1 MSDPQI
7 LNARLVLEQLGLPRG
22 QLNDR
27 SALTLLALLQLE
39 PTADWKDCKQPML
52 GVTPIMG
59 WISKHYGLKY
69 APNTRETIRRQTLH
83 QFLEAAIVT
92 YNPDNPSRAVNS
104 PHAVYQV
111 SSRALK
117 VFKCFGT
124 EAWKPSV
131 ARFQKQAGGLAKK
144 YASPRMLKQIQ
155 VTVSDGQKLIFSPG
169 KHSELISLIVSDFAA
184 KFAPGSM
191 LIYAGDT
198 GQKFAFFDEK
208 ALFSLGV
215 TVNAKGKM
223 PDVVLYFVKKKWLLL
238 IEAVTSHGPVDAKRH
253 AELAELFKQSKVGLV
268 YVTAFLD
275 RKTFSKY
282 LREIA
287 WETEVWQADKPDH
300 LIHFNGKRFLG
311 PY

>member
-1 MSDPQI
+1 MSNPKI
-7 LNARLVLEQLGLPRG
+7 ANARLVLEQLGLPRG

-39 PTADWKDCKQPML
+39 PTANWEDCKQPLL
-52 GVTPIMG
+52 GVTPIMD

-104 PHAVYQV
+104 PRAVYQI
-111 SSRALK
+111 STRALK
-117 VFKCFGT
+117 VFKTFGT
-124 EAWKPSV
+124 DTWQSSV
-131 ARFQKQAGGLAKK
+131 VRFQKQAGGLAKK
-144 YASPRMLKQIQ
+144 YASPRRLKQIQ
-155 VTVSDGQKLIFSPG
+155 VTISDGQKLSFSPG
-169 KHSELISLIVSDFAA
+169 KHSELISLIVSEFAPR
-184 KFAPGSM
+184 FAPGCK
-191 LIYAGDT
+191 LVYAGDT

-208 ALFSLGV
+208 ALSGLGI
-215 TVNAKGKM
+215 TVNIKGKM
-223 PDVVLYFVKKKWLLL
+223 PDVVLYFGKKKWLLL

-253 AELAELFKQSKVGLV
+253 AELAEIFKQSKVGLV
-268 YVTAFLD
+268 YVTAFPD
-275 RKTFSKY
+275 GKTFSKY
-282 LREIA
+282 LRGIA
-287 WETEVWQADKPDH
+287 WETEVWQADNPDH

>member
-1 MSDPQI
+1 MSNQQI
-7 LNARLVLEQLGLPRG
+7 ANARRVLEDLGLPRG

-39 PTADWKDCKQPML
+39 PTANWADSKQPLL
-52 GVTPIMG
+52 GVTPIMN

-69 APNTRETIRRQTLH
+69 APNTREIFRQSTLH

-92 YNPDNPSRAVNS
+92 YNPDDPSRAVNS
-104 PHAVYQV
+104 PRAVYQV
-111 SSRALK
+111 SSDALE
-117 VFKCFGT
+117 VFKTFGT
-124 EAWKPSV
+124 DNWQPSV
-131 ARFQKQAGGLAKK
+131 VCFQKQAGGLAKK
-144 YASPRMLKQIQ
+144 YASPRMLKQIK
-155 VTVSDGQKLIFSPG
+155 VSISDGQILSFSPG
-169 KHSELISLIVSDFAA
+169 KHSELISLIMSDFAPR
-184 KFAPGSM
+184 FAPGSK
-191 LIYAGDT
+191 LVYAGDT

-208 ALFSLGV
+208 VLSGLGITINV
-215 TVNAKGKM
+215 KGKM
-223 PDVVLYFVKKKWLLL
+223 PDVVLYFGKKKWLLL
-238 IEAVTSHGPVDAKRH
+238 IEAVTSTGPVDAKRH

-287 WETEVWQADKPDH
+287 WETEVWQADNPDH